1 MSPQQPEP
9 FFAGEDL
16 NFAVLHQLVSQSGD
30 VGKIQLQKLAYFLQE
45 SYGIPLGYTFRMHH
59 YGPYSRE
66 LDDDLLKLRLMGFID
81 MQAAISGYG
90 FHVTKLCDAE
100 PGWAKALA
108 RYESQ
113 LGDAIEKLG
122 DLPASLLEIQ
132 ATIHY
137 VSQLVEG
144 ASAEEV
150 VTIVHGLKP
159 KFLPERIA
167 EAHQQL
173 EQLDLLQSQLG
184 PGPERHHGEP

>member
-9 FFAGEDL
+9 LFAGEDL
-16 NFAVLHQLVSQSGD
+16 NFAVLHRLVSDLED

-113 LGDAIEKLG
+113 LGDVIEKLG
-122 DLPASLLEIQ
+122 DMPAYLLEVY

-144 ASAEEV
+144 ASAEQIEG
-150 VTIVHGLKP
+150 IVHHLKP
-159 KFLPERIA
+159 KFLPDYIA
-167 EAHQQL
+167 AAREQLQQL
-173 EQLDLLQSQLG
+173 GLLETQSPRG
-184 PGPERHHGEP
+184 PHGRRGQP

>member
-9 FFAGEDL
+9 LFAGEDL
-16 NFAVLHQLVSQSGD
+16 NFAVLHRLVSDLED

-113 LGDAIEKLG
+113 LSDAIAKLG

-144 ASAEEV
+144 ASSDEV
-150 VTIVHGLKP
+150 VKIVHSLKP
-159 KFLPERIA
+159 KFLPEHIA
-167 EAHQQL
+167 TAL
-173 EQLDLLQSQLG
+173 EQLRNLSLLKSHSGQG
-184 PGPERHHGEP
+184 PARRHGEP